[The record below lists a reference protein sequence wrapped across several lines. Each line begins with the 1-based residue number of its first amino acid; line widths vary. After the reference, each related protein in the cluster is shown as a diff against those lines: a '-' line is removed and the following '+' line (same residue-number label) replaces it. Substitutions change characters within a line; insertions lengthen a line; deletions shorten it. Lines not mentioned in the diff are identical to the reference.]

1 MARPIRIA
9 NISGFLGDRH
19 TAAAEQLGG
28 GSVDVLAGDYLAEL
42 TMAIL
47 ARQRLQDPS
56 AGYARQ
62 FLDQLE
68 DVLVDVAD
76 RRVKVVANAGGL
88 APRRLAD
95 AVAAMAERF
104 GVTIRVAAVTG
115 DDLLGALGGPVDGAI
130 ELAPPRPGVR
140 PVAANAY
147 LGGWAIAS
155 ALDAGADIVVTGRVS
170 DASLTVGPAAWWH
183 GWAHDDWDALAGA
196 VVAGHVIEC
205 GAQATG
211 GNYSFFT
218 EIPGL
223 EHPGFP
229 IAEVAEDGSAIITK
243 HPGTGGAVTVGTVTA
258 QLLYEVGGPRYL
270 NPDVVAR
277 LDSVRLAHDGADRV
291 RIFGVAGEPAPATT
305 KVACIG
311 VEGFT
316 NAVTFILPGLD
327 VEAKADLVERALWRR
342 LGGKE
347 RFARVETRLV
357 RTDRADPPINEAAF
371 ATLTVAVVDPDERK
385 VGRDFSS
392 AAVELALAS
401 YPGFTV
407 TAPPRGARPAL
418 VYWSQTAPMPDA
430 VVHLDGE
437 RRAVVAP
444 VVVSPGR
451 GGGGQP
457 DASDA
462 PADRWEE
469 AETVRAPLGRLFGA
483 RSGDKGGDANLGVWA
498 RSDDAYRWL
507 VGFLDIGRLRR
518 LIPEAGSLEIERH
531 VFPRLRAVNFVL
543 HGFLGEGVAS
553 SIHADPQAKT
563 LAEYLRA
570 KVVDIPEPLLAA

>member
-9 NISGFLGDRH
+9 NISGFLGDRR
-19 TAAAEQLGG
+19 TAAAEQLHGG
-28 GSVDVLAGDYLAEL
+28 PVDVLAGDYLAEL

-47 ARQRLQDPS
+47 ARQRMKDPS

-68 DVLVDVAD
+68 DVLVEVAD
-76 RRVKVVANAGGL
+76 RGVKVVANAGGL
-88 APRRLAD
+88 APERLAD
-95 AVAAMAERF
+95 AVAAMAERL

-115 DDLLGALGGPVDGAI
+115 DDLMPRLD
-130 ELAPPRPGVR
+130 ELAAAGHDLGHPGRPIR
-140 PVAANAY
+140 PIAANAY

-155 ALDAGADIVVTGRVS
+155 ALDAGADVVVTGRVS

-183 GWAHDDWDALAGA
+183 GWRRDDWDALAGA

-211 GNYSFFT
+211 GNYSFFA

-229 IAEVAEDGSAIITK
+229 IAEVAADGSAVVTK
-243 HPGTGGAVTVGTVTA
+243 HPGTGGAVTIGTVTA
-258 QLLYEVGGPRYL
+258 QLLYEVGAPRYL

-277 LDSVRLAHDGADRV
+277 LDTVELSDDGPDRV
-291 RIFGVAGEPAPATT
+291 RLSGVRGEPAPATT

-316 NAVTFILPGLD
+316 NAVTFVLPGLD
-327 VEAKADLVERALWRR
+327 IDAKADLVERSLWGA
-342 LGGKE
+342 LGGRE

-357 RTDRADPPINEAAF
+357 RTDRDDPPINEAAF

-385 VGRDFSS
+385 VGREFSG
-392 AAVELALAS
+392 AAIELALAS
-401 YPGFTV
+401 YPGFTL
-407 TAPPRGARPAL
+407 TAPPRGARPA
-418 VYWSQTAPMPDA
+418 VAYWAAAVPVPDA
-430 VVHLDGE
+430 AVHMDARE
-437 RRAVVAP
+437 WTVA
-444 VVVSPGR
+444 
-451 GGGGQP
+451 GG
-457 DASDA
+457 SVTS
-462 PADRWEE
+462 PADDIEDQAVEPVAEWEDTV
-469 AETVRAPLGRLFGA
+469 TVRAPIGRIVGA

-498 RSDDAYRWL
+498 RSDEAYRWL
-507 VGFLDIGRLRR
+507 VWFLDIDRLRS
-518 LIPEAGSLEIERH
+518 LIPEARELEIERH
-531 VFPRLRAVNFVL
+531 VLPRLRAVNFVL
-543 HGFLGEGVAS
+543 HGLLGEGVAS
-553 SIHADPQAKT
+553 SLRADPQAKT

-570 KVVDIPEPLLAA
+570 KLVDIPERLLAV